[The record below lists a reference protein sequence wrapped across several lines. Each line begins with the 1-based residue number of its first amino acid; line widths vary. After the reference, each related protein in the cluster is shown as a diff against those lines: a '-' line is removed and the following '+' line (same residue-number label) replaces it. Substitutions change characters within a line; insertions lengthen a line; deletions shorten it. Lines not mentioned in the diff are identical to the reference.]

1 MREEGIVVIVDS
13 SGIKVMGEGEWA
25 KEKGYGRRD
34 KVEGIFSRL
43 KGIFGDRVRA
53 RSWEGR
59 KSEIGVRIWILNR
72 MLEMGDGM
80 SCMVGS

>member
-1 MREEGIVVIVDS
+1 
-13 SGIKVMGEGEWA
+13 
-25 KEKGYGRRD
+25 
-34 KVEGIFSRL
+34 L

-72 MLEMGDGM
+72 MLEMGDEM